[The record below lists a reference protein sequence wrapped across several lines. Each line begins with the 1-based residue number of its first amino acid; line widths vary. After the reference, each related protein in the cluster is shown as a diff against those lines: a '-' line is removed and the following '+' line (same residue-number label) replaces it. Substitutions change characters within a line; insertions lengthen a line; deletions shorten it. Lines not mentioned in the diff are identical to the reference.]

1 MNLVVRLALF
11 SLALVLAGCGTTP
24 DSVEWRVQPQ
34 GNYYAKEK
42 AEVFETLVSVL
53 EDFGYE
59 VTKKAAAAGVIEAQ
73 GKLLESRV
81 RGKARQYFVSVKM
94 RDVGEGETGVEMLIH
109 EAREGDFNVGAT
121 KTALGEHGRYD
132 SLFSALESR
141 LGEGSWLPP
150 RGPA

>member
-1 MNLVVRLALF
+1 MRLLTILL
-11 SLALVLAGCGTTP
+11 LAVLGTGCGTTP

-34 GNYYAKEK
+34 SNYYARDK
-42 AEVFETLVSVL
+42 AEVFETFVSIL

-59 VTKKAAAAGVIEAQ
+59 VTKQAAAAGVIEAQ

-81 RGKARQYFVSVKM
+81 RGKARQYFVNVKM
-94 RDVGEGETGVEMLIH
+94 REVGEGETGVEMLIH

-121 KTALGEHGRYD
+121 KTALGDHGRYD

-150 RGPA
+150 RPVQP